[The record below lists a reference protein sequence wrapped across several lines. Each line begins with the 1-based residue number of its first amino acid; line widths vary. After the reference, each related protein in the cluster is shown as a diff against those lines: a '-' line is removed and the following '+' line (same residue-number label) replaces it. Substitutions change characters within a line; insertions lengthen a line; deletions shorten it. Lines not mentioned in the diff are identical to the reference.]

1 MIHDPS
7 DEELYKLKVDISTGV
22 ATNTDDTD
30 DLPSS
35 TVIDDPL
42 VPEETRNLPIVPKD
56 RQSALPKSGFRMKVQ
71 PILDLSWREQFGNL
85 AQTRLNAVLEHA
97 KTFFQHSTL
106 ETRYE
111 LEVLPVH
118 NYPTRMTASSDIQ

>member
-7 DEELYKLKVDISTGV
+7 DEELYKLKVDISAGV
-22 ATNTDDTD
+22 ATNAD
-30 DLPSS
+30 DLPPNA
-35 TVIDDPL
+35 VIDEPL
-42 VPEETRNLPIVPKD
+42 VPEETRNFRIVPKD
-56 RQSALPKSGFRMKVQ
+56 RQSALPKSGFRMKIQ
-71 PILDLSWREQFGNL
+71 PILDLSWRDQFGDQ

>member
-7 DEELYKLKVDISTGV
+7 DEELYKLKIDMSTGV
-22 ATNTDDTD
+22 ATNADD
-30 DLPSS
+30 PSI
-35 TVIDDPL
+35 VIDDPI

-71 PILDLSWREQFGNL
+71 PIVDLSWREQFGDQ
-85 AQTRLNAVLEHA
+85 AQTRLNAVLEHG

-111 LEVLPVH
+111 LDILPVH

>member
-22 ATNTDDTD
+22 ATNADD
-30 DLPSS
+30 PSI
-35 TVIDDPL
+35 VIDDPI

-71 PILDLSWREQFGNL
+71 PIVDLSWREQFGNL